1 MKPKQNSKHV
11 ERMKRANKFLFGSL
25 VSSDIPLLDQFLD
38 QLRTEQKNNVKRKK
52 RWIMYKEDII
62 YVIKRILVLY
72 LSFMLTLCVSFILF
86 YCIKHFISTIF

>member
-52 RWIMYKEDII
+52 R
-62 YVIKRILVLY
+62 
-72 LSFMLTLCVSFILF
+72 
-86 YCIKHFISTIF
+86 